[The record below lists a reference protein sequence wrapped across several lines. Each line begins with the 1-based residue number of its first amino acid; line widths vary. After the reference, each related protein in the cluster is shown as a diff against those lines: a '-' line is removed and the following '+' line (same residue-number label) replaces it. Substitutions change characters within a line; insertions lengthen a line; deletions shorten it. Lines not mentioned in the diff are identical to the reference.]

1 MPGYLKQGNRVF
13 FIRKGGA
20 TITNNELNIIF
31 DEQVKRCEAVLLHKG
46 KEYAPDETDRLS
58 SFKVAAALLHCTQQ
72 EALCGMLAKHIVSV
86 YDMCLAGAERYSPDA
101 WDEKITDS
109 INYLI
114 LLNAIVKGVHS
125 HNENRSE
132 NTELFGNQGG

>member
-1 MPGYLKQGNRVF
+1 M
-13 FIRKGGA
+13 
-20 TITNNELNIIF
+20 TNNELNIIF
-31 DEQVKRCEAVLLHKG
+31 DEQVKRCESVLLHKG

-58 SFKVAAALLHCTQQ
+58 SFKAAAALLHCTQS

-86 YDMCLAGAERYSPDA
+86 YDMCLAGAEHYGMDA

-114 LLNAIVKGVHS
+114 LLKAIVKEEQS
-125 HNENRSE
+125 HRQN
-132 NTELFGNQGG
+132 